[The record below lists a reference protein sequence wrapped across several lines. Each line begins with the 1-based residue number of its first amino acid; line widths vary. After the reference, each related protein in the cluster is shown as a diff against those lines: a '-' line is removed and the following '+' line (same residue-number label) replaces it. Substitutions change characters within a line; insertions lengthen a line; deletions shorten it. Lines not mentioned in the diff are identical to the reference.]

1 MNKIKVLI
9 VAAILT
15 IGAVSANAQKIGYIR
30 VDDVVALMPDVKNIN
45 EKLQKFQTDSL
56 GAELTSLI
64 QEYNFKDSI
73 LNKTDTSKI
82 PVSVRKQH
90 RQDLEQI
97 AYQVQN
103 WQSISQNVMQGKQEE
118 MLAPLYQKAITAI
131 NTVAKEKGYSYVL
144 TKEAFLVAPPGDD
157 LLPSVAAKLN
167 LKLPTAA
174 NQAPANPAA
183 KKQ

>member
-73 LNKTDTSKI
+73 LNKTDTTKI

-90 RQDLEQI
+90 RQDLEHF
-97 AYQVQN
+97 AARV
-103 WQSISQNVMQGKQEE
+103 GD
-118 MLAPLYQKAITAI
+118 TAGS
-131 NTVAKEKGYSYVL
+131 A
-144 TKEAFLVAPPGDD
+144 
-157 LLPSVAAKLN
+157 N
-167 LKLPTAA
+167 LS
-174 NQAPANPAA
+174 
-183 KKQ
+183 